1 MPKENSANPD
11 KAEIQSLRLI
21 YMKKSG
27 FTLVEL
33 LIAVVIISILAAIA
47 IPAYNGYVE
56 EARLTSAKSSALSIK
71 PYLEEHYLETG
82 SYFDSSSDTYTGE
95 SVDFIWSASPHVSG
109 YKITITAEKDYS
121 FSRDMELLN

>member
-1 MPKENSANPD
+1 MNNK
-11 KAEIQSLRLI
+11 
-21 YMKKSG
+21 G
-27 FTLVEL
+27 FTLIEL
-33 LIAVVIISILAAIA
+33 MIAVAIIAILASITL
-47 IPAYNGYVE
+47 PAYNNYVE

-82 SYFDSSSDTYTGE
+82 SYFDSSTDTYTGE
-95 SVDFIWSASPHVSG
+95 AVDFTWLVEEHATG